1 MRVFVALVRKGC
13 QNRAFWLARHARG
26 PPFWEPKYRP
36 FLEPIASLDS
46 DFRVTGMGWLGWAGL
61 GWLAGWLGWLAGFVA
76 SGLSLFCK

>member
-46 DFRVTGMGWLGWAGL
+46 DFWGGGMGWGPGAGL
-61 GWLAGWLGWLAGFVA
+61 GWGLGWLGAFPRLV
-76 SGLSLFCK
+76 LYCCENL